1 MNELLLALSALILA
15 AAAAAA
21 HPASALAG
29 EGEGQKVP
37 PASVEAYNVAWDSLG
52 KGEHDSMP
60 LGNGDIGVNAWTEPN
75 GDLVFYISKT
85 DAWDDS
91 ARLVKVG
98 RVRIH
103 LDPNAL
109 AVARPLAQTLCLRDA
124 TMRVQA
130 GPQAGASRVRVWVDA
145 HEPVIHVEA
154 ETAEATDAA
163 ASIELWRTSRQPY
176 TELQC
181 SDIMTSAPANVLQPT
196 IIEPDAVLTAQQGRI
211 GWYHHNVKSFGPAI
225 LAKIQGLEGFKQ
237 ADPLLGR
244 TFGAV
249 IKAEAGRR
257 VDDLRLASPRG
268 KTHRFSIY
276 VLTRHPSTPEKWL
289 SAVDETIR
297 RVEAVGAAKRRS
309 AHEAWWAAFWD
320 RSYIR
325 AVAGPQAMAGKPGP
339 DDAAYVS
346 QMYHLQRFINACAG
360 RGAYPIKFNG
370 SIFTVAPLGGLRPAG
385 KDADYRQWGPGY
397 WWQNTRLPYIGMCA
411 SGDFDLMK
419 PLWHMYAGEV
429 LEISKFRTKLYL
441 GHDGAFLPEC
451 IYFWGPVFSETY
463 GWQPWDQRAD
473 KLQVSG
479 YHKWEWVGGLELC
492 WMMLD
497 YYDHT
502 RDREF
507 LARTV
512 VPFSREILTFFD
524 QHYKTNEAGKLV
536 MHPSQALETWWDCTN
551 PMPELAGCVAVADR
565 LLALPDA
572 EAPAAERT
580 LWRRLRDKL
589 PDLPTR
595 QIDGKTALA
604 PAEKFAQKSNSE
616 NPELYGVFP
625 FRLVA
630 LGRPNLDWGIEAL
643 RHREDRGASG
653 WRQDDVFMAYLG
665 LADEARTNLV
675 ARARAHDGN
684 ERFPAFWGPN
694 YDWTPDQDHGGILM
708 KAFQAM
714 LMQTD
719 GEKIFLVPAWP
730 KDWDVDFRLHAPR
743 QTVIE
748 GRIRGGKVLDLKV
761 TPAQRKKDVILP

>member
-1 MNELLLALSALILA
+1 MNYAHLMPAVLLILVA
-15 AAAAAA
+15 AVLGVRPGWAFADEPGRAAYVD
-21 HPASALAG
+21 
-29 EGEGQKVP
+29 E
-37 PASVEAYNVAWDSLG
+37 YNVTWDSLG

-60 LGNGDIGVNAWTEPN
+60 LGNGDVCVNAWTEPG

-85 DAWDDS
+85 DAWDDN

-103 LDPNAL
+103 LDPN
-109 AVARPLAQTLCLRDA
+109 PLAAASPFAQSLRLRDA
-124 TMRVQA
+124 TMRITA
-130 GPQAGASRVRVWVDA
+130 GQGSGAPRVRLWVDA

-154 ETAEATDAA
+154 ETAEAAEAT
-163 ASIELWRTSRQPY
+163 ASIELWRTKRQEYEVIQVSDVMSR
-176 TELQC
+176 
-181 SDIMTSAPANVLQPT
+181 APDEARQPT
-196 IIEPDAVLTAQQGRI
+196 IIEPDTVLAGQQGRI

-225 LAKIQGLEGFKQ
+225 LAKIQGLEGFKR

-249 IKAEAGRR
+249 IKADAGRR
-257 VDDLRLASPRG
+257 VDDTRLLSPRG
-268 KTHRFSIY
+268 KSHRFSIY

-289 SAVDETIR
+289 SAIDETIR
-297 RVEAVGAAKRRS
+297 RIESVDAAQRRI
-309 AHEAWWAAFWD
+309 AHEKWWADFWL

-325 AVAGPQAMAGKPGP
+325 AVTPVVAADAAAKAKP

-370 SIFTVAPLGGLRPAG
+370 SLFTVAPEG
-385 KDADYRQWGPGY
+385 KDPDFRRWGPGY
-397 WWQNTRLPYIGMCA
+397 WWQNTRLPYVGMCA

-429 LEISKFRTKLYL
+429 LDLSKFRTKLYL
-441 GHDGAFLPEC
+441 GHEGAYLPEC
-451 IYFWGPVFSETY
+451 IYFWGLVSSETY
-463 GWQPWDQRAD
+463 GWEPWEQRAD
-473 KLQVSG
+473 KLQTG
-479 YHKWEWVGGLELC
+479 GWHKWEWVGGLELC
-492 WMMLD
+492 SMMLD

-502 RDREF
+502 GDREF
-507 LARTV
+507 LAATA
-512 VPFSREILTFFD
+512 VPFCHEILTFFD
-524 QHYKTNEAGKLV
+524 QHYKTDEAGKLV

-551 PMPELAGCVAVADR
+551 PMPELAGCIAVTGR

-572 EAPAAERT
+572 AAPPAERA

-604 PAEKFAQKSNSE
+604 PAEKFAAKHNSE
-616 NPELYGVFP
+616 NPELYAVFP

-643 RHREDRGASG
+643 RHRADRGQSG

-665 LADEARTNLV
+665 LTDEARANLV
-675 ARARAHDGN
+675 ARARAHDRN

-708 KAFQAM
+708 KALQAM

-719 GEKIFLVPAWP
+719 GEKIFLMPAWP
-730 KDWDVDFRLHAPR
+730 KDWDADFCLHAPR

-748 GRIRGGKVLDLKV
+748 GKIRGGKVADLKV
-761 TPAQRKKDVILP
+761 TPNERKKDVILP